1 MEVHGTGTPVGDP
14 VEVQALGTVVG
25 EGRPEGYPCVVG
37 SVKTN
42 IGHAEGAA
50 GLPA

>member
-1 MEVHGTGTPVGDP
+1 
-14 VEVQALGTVVG
+14 VQALGAVIG
-25 EGRPEGYPCVVG
+25 EGRSEDSPCVVG

-50 GLPA
+50 GVAGLIKVALALKH